1 MAKIRFGT
9 DGWRAIIADDFTTAN
24 VARVAEATA
33 LWQLEQSDS
42 PSVVVGH
49 DCRFGGKLFTDV
61 TARVL
66 CARGVKVYLTRG
78 FVSTPMISLG
88 ARELGCGAGVIIT
101 ASHNPPA
108 YNGFKLKS
116 GFGGPSVPA
125 DVQRVESLIPE
136 HTEIPTRT
144 VADFETSGMLQFVDL
159 EDMYLKQVQSHFDLD
174 LIREAGIGIAY
185 DAMYGAGQRIF
196 QRILPEAT
204 LLHCEEN
211 PSFRGQAPEPL
222 EKNLRELAR
231 TVRDNPDLTCGI
243 ATDGDADRLGMFDE
257 NGRFVDSHH
266 VMLLLIH
273 YLRHYKKMDGKV
285 IAAFSLTEKVKKLCR
300 HYGLDYEITKIGFK
314 YITERMIRE
323 DVLVGGEESGG
334 IALKGHLPERDGI
347 WDALTLLEFMAITG
361 KKLSELVQEVYDI
374 VGPFKYTRDDL
385 HLDEAAKQ
393 AVIARCAEGGYQ
405 WFGPYEILRVETI
418 DGFKFHLPHES
429 WVMVRPSGTEPVLRM
444 YAEGPDMDTA
454 RDILAETQKAL
465 LG

>member
-300 HYGLDYEITKIGFK
+300 H
-314 YITERMIRE
+314 
-323 DVLVGGEESGG
+323 
-334 IALKGHLPERDGI
+334 
-347 WDALTLLEFMAITG
+347 
-361 KKLSELVQEVYDI
+361 
-374 VGPFKYTRDDL
+374 
-385 HLDEAAKQ
+385 
-393 AVIARCAEGGYQ
+393 
-405 WFGPYEILRVETI
+405 
-418 DGFKFHLPHES
+418 
-429 WVMVRPSGTEPVLRM
+429 
-444 YAEGPDMDTA
+444 
-454 RDILAETQKAL
+454 
-465 LG
+465 